1 MLKQLK
7 RMGLLALTC
16 AVSLFTMSLCAFAKP
31 DWPLDTGCQSEAG
44 IVMDMDSGA
53 VLFAQN
59 IHVQEYPASITKLL
73 TGLVVVENAS
83 MDDQVTFSHDA
94 VYNVEDGSGNKLQLE
109 EGDVLSVK
117 DCLYVMLLQSSNQA
131 ANALAEHV
139 AGSREA
145 FADMMNEKAASLG
158 CRESHFV
165 NPSGLNDPEQLTSAY
180 DMAQIGAAVFNNQ
193 TLLEICSSTSAT
205 LPPTINNPNG
215 RTYSMEH
222 KLVVTDNSDDE
233 NYYPSA
239 VAGKT
244 GYTSLAGQTLVT
256 YAEQN
261 GRRQVAVTL
270 KSTQRTHYSDTKTIL
285 EFGFARFKNVSVAE
299 NETNY
304 VTGDEPV
311 TIGDV
316 SYESSDLYLD
326 EKAVITLPNDAQF
339 SDADQYLQTEIPAS
353 HPEGAVGRIIYTYN
367 DRQIGVAWVY
377 SKTAVSAAAVSEE
390 SSENTEMTES
400 TASTGTDTTD
410 SNTNGTPSD
419 VNDGKKDKKPLEL
432 TRGTWIAVGI
442 GAAILLVV
450 LIISWI
456 MLQRKKEEERMR
468 ILREKRRKRLADIGC
483 SEEEFERLVNE
494 RKNALR
500 ERPLPEPDE
509 EEIEEAEEDAI
520 EPYLEE
526 EDVQEEPADVVDTDT
541 DPEELQEED
550 DAPLEDN

>member
-494 RKNALR
+494 RKNTLR

-541 DPEELQEED
+541 DPEEPQEED

>member
-7 RMGLLALTC
+7 RKGILALAC
-16 AVSLFTMSLCAFAKP
+16 VISIFSMSVCAFAKP

-44 IVMDMDSGA
+44 IVMDLDSGA

-73 TGLVVVENAS
+73 TALVVVENTS
-83 MDDQVTFSHDA
+83 MDEQVTFSHDA
-94 VYNVEDGSGNKLQLE
+94 VYNVESGSGNKLQLE

-139 AGSREA
+139 GGSREA

-180 DMAQIGAAVFNNQ
+180 DMAQIGAAVFGNP
-193 TLLEICSSTSAT
+193 TLLEICSTTSAT

-222 KLVVTDNSDDE
+222 KLVVTGDSSDE

-256 YAEQN
+256 YAEQD

-285 EFGFARFKNVSVAE
+285 DFGFARFKNVSVAE
-299 NETNY
+299 NETDY
-304 VTGDEPV
+304 VTGEEPV
-311 TIGDV
+311 TIGDETY
-316 SYESSDLYLD
+316 SPSDLYLD
-326 EKAVITLPNDAQF
+326 EKAVVTLPNDAQF
-339 SDADQYLQTEIPAS
+339 SDADKYLQTEIPAS

-377 SKTAVSAAAVSEE
+377 STKAASAPVSAEDGTDNETAGSENTTDAAKTGTFSTADKEKKPLKLTKATYIAAGAGVVVLLIAAAVIWF
-390 SSENTEMTES
+390 M
-400 TASTGTDTTD
+400 
-410 SNTNGTPSD
+410 
-419 VNDGKKDKKPLEL
+419 
-432 TRGTWIAVGI
+432 I
-442 GAAILLVV
+442 
-450 LIISWI
+450 
-456 MLQRKKEEERMR
+456 QRKQEEERMR
-468 ILREKRRKRLADIGC
+468 VLREKRRKRLADMGC

-500 ERPLPEPDE
+500 ERTMPEPDDDGSGDEVSDHSEDLPE
-509 EEIEEAEEDAI
+509 EYPDDEYDSWED
-520 EPYLEE
+520 EHEDDLDDPDEK
-526 EDVQEEPADVVDTDT
+526 EDVPG
-541 DPEELQEED
+541 ED
-550 DAPLEDN
+550 R

>member
-7 RMGLLALTC
+7 RKGILALAC
-16 AVSLFTMSLCAFAKP
+16 VISIFSMSVCAFAKP

-44 IVMDMDSGA
+44 IVMDLDSGA

-73 TGLVVVENAS
+73 TALVVVENAS
-83 MDDQVTFSHDA
+83 MDEQVTFSHEA
-94 VYNVEDGSGNKLQLE
+94 VYNVESGSGNKLQLE

-139 AGSREA
+139 GGSREA

-180 DMAQIGAAVFNNQ
+180 DMAQIGAAVFGNP
-193 TLLEICSSTSAT
+193 TLLEICSTTSAT

-222 KLVVTDNSDDE
+222 KLVVTGDSSDE

-256 YAEQN
+256 YAEQD

-285 EFGFARFKNVSVAE
+285 DFGFARFKNVSVAE
-299 NETNY
+299 NETDY
-304 VTGDEPV
+304 VTGEEPV
-311 TIGDV
+311 TIGDETY
-316 SYESSDLYLD
+316 SPSDLYLD
-326 EKAVITLPNDAQF
+326 EKAVVTLPNDAQF
-339 SDADQYLQTEIPAS
+339 SDADKYLQTEIPAS
-353 HPEGAVGRIIYTYN
+353 HPEGAVARIIYTYN

-377 SKTAVSAAAVSEE
+377 STKAASAPVSAEDGTDNETAGSENTTDAAKTGTSSTADKEKKPLKLTKATYIAAGAGVVVLLIAAAVVWF
-390 SSENTEMTES
+390 M
-400 TASTGTDTTD
+400 
-410 SNTNGTPSD
+410 
-419 VNDGKKDKKPLEL
+419 
-432 TRGTWIAVGI
+432 I
-442 GAAILLVV
+442 
-450 LIISWI
+450 
-456 MLQRKKEEERMR
+456 QRKQEEERMR
-468 ILREKRRKRLADIGC
+468 VLREKRRKRLADMGC

-500 ERPLPEPDE
+500 ERTMPEPDDDDGSGDEVSDHSEDLPE
-509 EEIEEAEEDAI
+509 EYPDDEYDSWED
-520 EPYLEE
+520 EHEDDLDDPDEK
-526 EDVQEEPADVVDTDT
+526 EDVPG
-541 DPEELQEED
+541 ED
-550 DAPLEDN
+550 R

>member
-377 SKTAVSAAAVSEE
+377 SKTVVSAAAVSEE

-419 VNDGKKDKKPLEL
+419 VNDGKKDKKTLEL

-541 DPEELQEED
+541 DPEEPQEED

>member
-7 RMGLLALTC
+7 RKGILALAC
-16 AVSLFTMSLCAFAKP
+16 VISIFSMSVCAFAKP

-44 IVMDMDSGA
+44 IVMDLDSGA

-73 TGLVVVENAS
+73 TALVVVENAS
-83 MDDQVTFSHDA
+83 MDEQVTFSHDA
-94 VYNVEDGSGNKLQLE
+94 VYNVESGSGNKLQLE

-139 AGSREA
+139 GGSREA

-180 DMAQIGAAVFNNQ
+180 DMAQIGAAVFGNP
-193 TLLEICSSTSAT
+193 TLLEICSTTSAT

-222 KLVVTDNSDDE
+222 KLVVTGDSSDE

-256 YAEQN
+256 YAEQD

-285 EFGFARFKNVSVAE
+285 DFGFARFKNVSVAE
-299 NETNY
+299 NETDY
-304 VTGDEPV
+304 VTGEEPV
-311 TIGDV
+311 TIGDETY
-316 SYESSDLYLD
+316 SPSDLYLD
-326 EKAVITLPNDAQF
+326 EKAVVTLPNDAQF
-339 SDADQYLQTEIPAS
+339 SDADKYLQTEIPAS

-377 SKTAVSAAAVSEE
+377 STKAASAPVSAEDGTDNETAGSENTTDAAKTGTSSTAYKEKKPLKLTKATYIAAGAGVVVLLIAAAVIWF
-390 SSENTEMTES
+390 M
-400 TASTGTDTTD
+400 
-410 SNTNGTPSD
+410 
-419 VNDGKKDKKPLEL
+419 
-432 TRGTWIAVGI
+432 I
-442 GAAILLVV
+442 
-450 LIISWI
+450 
-456 MLQRKKEEERMR
+456 QRKQEEERMR
-468 ILREKRRKRLADIGC
+468 VLREKRRKRLADMGC

-500 ERPLPEPDE
+500 ERTMPEPDDDDGSGDEVSDHSEDLPE
-509 EEIEEAEEDAI
+509 EYPDDEYDSWED
-520 EPYLEE
+520 EHEDDLDDPDEK
-526 EDVQEEPADVVDTDT
+526 EDVPG
-541 DPEELQEED
+541 ED
-550 DAPLEDN
+550 R

>member
-7 RMGLLALTC
+7 RKGILALAC
-16 AVSLFTMSLCAFAKP
+16 VISIFSMSVCAFAKP

-44 IVMDMDSGA
+44 IVMDLDSGA

-73 TGLVVVENAS
+73 TALVVVENAS
-83 MDDQVTFSHDA
+83 MDEQVTFSHDA
-94 VYNVEDGSGNKLQLE
+94 VYNVESGSGNKLQLE

-139 AGSREA
+139 GGSREA

-180 DMAQIGAAVFNNQ
+180 DMAQIGAAVFGNP
-193 TLLEICSSTSAT
+193 TLLEICSTTSAT

-222 KLVVTDNSDDE
+222 KLVVTGDSSDE

-256 YAEQN
+256 YAEQD

-285 EFGFARFKNVSVAE
+285 DFGFARFKNVSVAE
-299 NETNY
+299 NETDY
-304 VTGDEPV
+304 VTGEEPV
-311 TIGDV
+311 TIGDETY
-316 SYESSDLYLD
+316 SPSDLYLD
-326 EKAVITLPNDAQF
+326 EKAVVTLPTDAQL
-339 SDADQYLQTEIPAS
+339 SDADKYLQTEIPAS
-353 HPEGAVGRIIYTYN
+353 HPEGAVARIIYTYN

-377 SKTAVSAAAVSEE
+377 STKAASAPVSAEDGTDNETAGSENTTDAAKTGTSSTADKEKKPLKLTKATYIAAGAGVVVLLIAAAVIWF
-390 SSENTEMTES
+390 M
-400 TASTGTDTTD
+400 
-410 SNTNGTPSD
+410 
-419 VNDGKKDKKPLEL
+419 
-432 TRGTWIAVGI
+432 I
-442 GAAILLVV
+442 
-450 LIISWI
+450 
-456 MLQRKKEEERMR
+456 QRKQEEERMR
-468 ILREKRRKRLADIGC
+468 VLREKRRKRLADMGC

-500 ERPLPEPDE
+500 ERTMSEPDDDDGSGDEVSDHSEDLPEEYPDDEYDSWEDEHEDDLDDPDE
-509 EEIEEAEEDAI
+509 K
-520 EPYLEE
+520 
-526 EDVQEEPADVVDTDT
+526 EDVPG
-541 DPEELQEED
+541 ED
-550 DAPLEDN
+550 R

>member
-7 RMGLLALTC
+7 RKGILALAC
-16 AVSLFTMSLCAFAKP
+16 VISIFSMSVCAFAKP

-44 IVMDMDSGA
+44 IVMDLDSGA

-73 TGLVVVENAS
+73 TALVVVENAS
-83 MDDQVTFSHDA
+83 MDEQVTFSHDA
-94 VYNVEDGSGNKLQLE
+94 VYNVESGSGNKLQLE

-139 AGSREA
+139 GGSREA

-180 DMAQIGAAVFNNQ
+180 DMAQIGAAVFGNP
-193 TLLEICSSTSAT
+193 TLLEICSTTSAT

-222 KLVVTDNSDDE
+222 KLVVTGDSSDE

-256 YAEQN
+256 YAEQD

-285 EFGFARFKNVSVAE
+285 DFGFARFKNVSVAE
-299 NETNY
+299 NETDY
-304 VTGDEPV
+304 VTGEEPV
-311 TIGDV
+311 TIGDETY
-316 SYESSDLYLD
+316 SPSDLYLD
-326 EKAVITLPNDAQF
+326 EKAVVTLPNDAQF
-339 SDADQYLQTEIPAS
+339 SDADKYLQTEIPAS
-353 HPEGAVGRIIYTYN
+353 HPEGAVARIIYTYN

-377 SKTAVSAAAVSEE
+377 STKAASAPVSAEDGTDNETAGSENTTDAAKTGTSSTADKEKKPLKLTKATYIAAGAGVVVLLIAAAVVWF
-390 SSENTEMTES
+390 M
-400 TASTGTDTTD
+400 
-410 SNTNGTPSD
+410 
-419 VNDGKKDKKPLEL
+419 
-432 TRGTWIAVGI
+432 I
-442 GAAILLVV
+442 
-450 LIISWI
+450 
-456 MLQRKKEEERMR
+456 QRKQEEEQMR
-468 ILREKRRKRLADIGC
+468 VLREKRRKRLADMGC

-500 ERPLPEPDE
+500 ERTMPEPDDDDDGSGDEVSDHSEDLPE
-509 EEIEEAEEDAI
+509 EYPDDEYDSWED
-520 EPYLEE
+520 EHEDDLDDPDEK
-526 EDVQEEPADVVDTDT
+526 EDVPG
-541 DPEELQEED
+541 ED
-550 DAPLEDN
+550 R